1 MDKDSDKDQA
11 AANATATATALAGTS
26 PRILVIQVKRIG
38 DLVVSAPLTAALRQQ
53 RPDAHITLLARGV
66 AGKLASQIPGVDTCL
81 VLTTGH
87 LNLGI
92 WWRLLHQRF
101 DLVLDL
107 SANDRSAFA
116 TLVSWAKTRATFA
129 KWQKPGLRG
138 RLYNVAQPGAILKRH
153 MTDFYLGIVES
164 VGLQAQ
170 RVPAALIV
178 PDRDHGPCQAVA
190 TRVDEWKRSG
200 RRLAVLHPGTAEA
213 NKYWQPQRWAA
224 VIDHLAQQHDCI
236 IVISRGN
243 DPAELA
249 HIAEIKA
256 LLHQPV
262 DFDDFLTLREL
273 VVVLHDCDIALGVDT
288 GAMHVAASFE
298 KSQVVLFGPSNWVQW
313 GPRHVNSR
321 LLRPEDTDDGRENQ
335 SMDGISTAA
344 AITAVDELLADSA
357 ASSGDSSS
365 PGSGAGAS
373 ASPSAEAGPA

>member
-11 AANATATATALAGTS
+11 AATATATTS

-53 RPDAHITLLARGV
+53 RPGAHITLLARGV
-66 AGKLASQIPGVDTCL
+66 AGKLAPQIPGVDTCL
-81 VLTTGH
+81 VLKTGR

-92 WWRLLHQRF
+92 WWQLWRQRF
-101 DLVLDL
+101 DMVLDL

-116 TLVSWAKTRATFA
+116 TLVSWGKTRATFA

-138 RLYNVAQPGAILKRH
+138 RLYNATQPGAILKRH
-153 MTDFYLGIVES
+153 MTDFYLGIVEA

-178 PDRDHGPCQAVA
+178 PDRDRGPCQAVA
-190 TRVDEWKRSG
+190 ARVDEWKGNG
-200 RRLAVLHPGTAEA
+200 RKLAVVHPGTAEA

-224 VIDHLAQQHDCI
+224 VIDHLAQQHDCC

-243 DPAELA
+243 DLAELA

-262 DFDDFLTLREL
+262 NFDDFLTLREL
-273 VVVLHDCDIALGVDT
+273 VVVLHACDIALGVDT
-288 GAMHVAASFE
+288 GAMHVAASYE
-298 KSQVVLFGPSNWVQW
+298 KTQVVLFGPSNWVQW
-313 GPRHVNSR
+313 GPRHANSR
-321 LLRPEDTDDGRENQ
+321 LLRPPDKGDGSENH
-335 SMDGISTAA
+335 SMDGISAA
-344 AITAVDELLADSA
+344 AAMAAVDELLADPA
-357 ASSGDSSS
+357 ASTST
-365 PGSGAGAS
+365 S
-373 ASPSAEAGPA
+373 ADADAEQA